1 MSSDIQNRLF
11 SFVRQEQTLLT
22 QLGEHKRQSNNVFAE
37 VAQEIISKGVK
48 DIISDFFDSAWMG
61 RTGQKITKKKLAQS
75 VKEQLKIKES
85 EIERRHNNIV
95 REMRAYLDSISE
107 WKPNLSKENSTALRN
122 KLENAQNYVKIET
135 KIKHTIRVLED
146 LTLRRLVYNKEIP
159 LAPLSEVVVPH
170 GKPLTGK
177 IELKKILGSAQGY
190 VKIIDSYVSDATLEL
205 LLAVPEKIPIKLLTE
220 NIGGK
225 KRRGSFL
232 RTCKQFKVERP
243 SFEIRKCE
251 KGKLH
256 DRLILTEERG
266 WIVGQ
271 SLKDFGKKHSTIKEL
286 SKKGKKENEE
296 IFNQYWALSKD
307 LIMI

>member
-1 MSSDIQNRLF
+1 
-11 SFVRQEQTLLT
+11 
-22 QLGEHKRQSNNVFAE
+22 
-37 VAQEIISKGVK
+37 
-48 DIISDFFDSAWMG
+48 
-61 RTGQKITKKKLAQS
+61 
-75 VKEQLKIKES
+75 
-85 EIERRHNNIV
+85 
-95 REMRAYLDSISE
+95 MRAYLDSISE
-107 WKPNLSKENSTALRN
+107 WKPNLTKENSIALRN
-122 KLENAQNYVKIET
+122 KLEKAQNYVNIET

-146 LTLRRLVYNKEIP
+146 LTLRCLVYNKDISR
-159 LAPLSEVVVPH
+159 APLSEVMVPP

-177 IELKKILGSAQGY
+177 VIIKKILGSVQGY

-205 LLAVPEKIPIKLLTE
+205 LLAVPENIPIKLLTE

-225 KRRGSFL
+225 KGRRSFL

-256 DRLILTEERG
+256 DRLILTFERG

-271 SLKDFGKKHSTIKEL
+271 SLKDFGKKHSTINEL